1 MFGPLRSDVVL
12 RGRRKGCCT
21 LQKVSKTWG
30 FCSSS
35 KNDGRRGTF
44 EEDQGADFLRWVA
57 LWSIRSW
64 GLLRWFC
71 VTGAALRMTWHHFC
85 VAGAAHCTHGMEKSQ
100 NTLVRGRKLCTQLS
114 ILEGSLAELLR
125 FWCCRRRKM
134 RKSRRIVSFLML
146 SSSKSEEFSQIC
158 CVFDVAKVKN

>member
-85 VAGAAHCTHGMEKSQ
+85 VAGVILQRHGLGKSQ
-100 NTLVRGRKLCTQLS
+100 NALARGLFWMLS
-114 ILEGSLAELLR
+114 VWKIEEVSQNCFGLDVASLKGGLAELLR
-125 FWCCRRRKM
+125 FWCCQGQKLG
-134 RKSRRIVSFLML
+134 KSRRIASF
-146 SSSKSEEFSQIC
+146 SSLQI
-158 CVFDVAKVKN
+158 DR